1 MVPSFP
7 GADMQRPDRSK
18 MLGDVS
24 LLQYRMQFW
33 LRLKEYKT
41 LLQKMGLALFK
52 NPADEVE
59 SMIKMIDRKQMVY
72 KTTAE
77 VDQTDKNHQV
87 TVNTVSELKKSPDKR
102 GTRPVHPSTWGSGKS
117 KLNI

>member
-1 MVPSFP
+1 
-7 GADMQRPDRSK
+7 

-24 LLQYRMQFW
+24 LLQQRMQFW
-33 LRLKEYKT
+33 LRLKGYKT
-41 LLQKMGLALFK
+41 LIQKMGLALFK

-59 SMIKMIDRKQMVY
+59 SMIEMIDRKQMVY

-87 TVNTVSELKKSPDKR
+87 TVNTVSELKKI
-102 GTRPVHPSTWGSGKS
+102 TRQEGDQTSSSVYLG
-117 KLNI
+117 IR